1 MFPSGAVSAKKD
13 WFEFILDLNLL
24 DTHLKIENTS
34 PGTYTYLI
42 CLTPNLN

>member
-24 DTHLKIENTS
+24 DTHLKSENTS
-34 PGTYTYLI
+34 PGTLRYLI
-42 CLTPNLN
+42 RFTPNLS